1 MLNTNFNHKILLNVQ
16 RANAFNLFELLTLAR
31 NISNIDGVRY
41 GGYAL
46 CNVVDSNEQEKG
58 NWGLRR
64 RGWMMGFGVEW
75 DGTRVWWLEFD
86 AV

>member
-16 RANAFNLFELLTLAR
+16 QYHSNLFELLTLAR
-31 NISNIDGVRY
+31 YILISNDLGY

>member
-1 MLNTNFNHKILLNVQ
+1 MLNVQ
-16 RANAFNLFELLTLAR
+16 RAISFNLFELLTLAR
-31 NISNIDGVRY
+31 YILISNDLGY

-64 RGWMMGFGVEW
+64 RGWIMGWGVEW
-75 DGTRVWWLEFD
+75 DGNRVWWLEFD

>member
-16 RANAFNLFELLTLAR
+16 QYHSNLFELLTLAR
-31 NISNIDGVRY
+31 YILISNDLGY

-58 NWGLRR
+58 NWGIKTEGLDY
-64 RGWMMGFGVEW
+64 GFG
-75 DGTRVWWLEFD
+75 GIMGRH
-86 AV
+86 

>member
-1 MLNTNFNHKILLNVQ
+1 MLNTNFNQKILLNIQ
-16 RANAFNLFELLTLAR
+16 QYHSNLFELLTLAIYIL
-31 NISNIDGVRY
+31 ISNDLGY

-64 RGWMMGFGVEW
+64 RGWMMGLGVEW
-75 DGTRVWWLEFD
+75 DGSSPRRGGWKLTP
-86 AV
+86 

>member
-31 NISNIDGVRY
+31 YISNIDGVRY

-58 NWGLRR
+58 NWGIKTKGLDYGLGGRM
-64 RGWMMGFGVEW
+64 GWH
-75 DGTRVWWLEFD
+75 
-86 AV
+86 

>member
-16 RANAFNLFELLTLAR
+16 RAISFNLFELLTLAR
-31 NISNIDGVRY
+31 YILISNGLRY

-58 NWGLRR
+58 NWGIKTEGLDY
-64 RGWMMGFGVEW
+64 GFG
-75 DGTRVWWLEFD
+75 GIMGRH
-86 AV
+86 